1 MDSTSLSRA
10 QQRKIIGRAGGKRR
24 RRPFEYNFFSYILEM
39 NKSKFN
45 GIGEER
51 EERVTRVRH
60 LENTSIIEHLG

>member
-1 MDSTSLSRA
+1 
-10 QQRKIIGRAGGKRR
+10 
-24 RRPFEYNFFSYILEM
+24 M

-45 GIGEER
+45 GIGER